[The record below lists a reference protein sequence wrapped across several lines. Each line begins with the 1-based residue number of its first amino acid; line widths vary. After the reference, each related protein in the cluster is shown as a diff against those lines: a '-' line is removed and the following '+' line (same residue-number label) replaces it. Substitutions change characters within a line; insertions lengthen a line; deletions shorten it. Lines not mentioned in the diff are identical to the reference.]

1 MRSFNSSG
9 VSFLGLGGLAFGPDL
24 RAFVAAVFF
33 VRDEVAFF
41 VRDEVDVVAGR
52 FLRVEV

>member
-1 MRSFNSSG
+1 MRFFISSG
-9 VSFLGLGGLAFGPDL
+9 VSFLGLGGLVFDVDL

-41 VRDEVDVVAGR
+41 VRAGVAIAER
-52 FLRVEV
+52 CLRVEV